1 MRCNPPRRPK
11 AAPLATAQRSDV
23 KPAQALVVLALS
35 VGLGLVPRLCAAA
48 VPTTQPQLRVVQEM
62 HNASLGQIRSDAAH
76 TRLYTVSLDKTL
88 RIWRLADLQLLRTVH
103 LPAEGGLEGTPYGLA
118 VSRDGRRAYVG
129 GVTGWQW
136 AKASHIYV
144 VDAERGRIAAK
155 IGRFDNDVVVSLDL
169 SPDGKRLAVGLARGG
184 LQLID
189 AETGAPLGGD
199 TAYGAPVTFV
209 HHAPDGRIAS
219 TSEDG
224 CVRVYGR
231 DLALAFRAQYP
242 PVPAGQ
248 PQCTGSQLGGI
259 RFSPD
264 GKWLAFGVRYKTD
277 GGRQQPEVT
286 VLDAATLTVRRTLRP
301 DAADQQ
307 SLCCVAWAPD
317 STTLYV
323 SGNVEESLDGRVP
336 TPIYRVQDVLAGPLE
351 RWNVGRQQITNM
363 LPLPQGDVVLATT
376 VPSITRVG
384 ADGKVVIDRDG
395 VPQQRLP
402 NNVDF
407 HTQRHDPAA
416 LRVSPDGQSVAFA
429 RGDASR
435 LRVNLAAQNQ
445 LSVLTT
451 ADLDDPAL
459 QPARRNGALKV
470 ETATGIYA
478 YREPTRVNG
487 KPVEMDRE
495 ESVWSWSV
503 HATQPIA
510 AFGTQWRLRLVDAQ
524 GRPLKGWEN
533 PPYLGA
539 AAYHTLI
546 TADGKKVVVAL
557 GDGTL
562 RWYAVDSGRELLGL
576 FVHTNGSDW
585 VAWRG
590 DGYYASSPQGD
601 QYVGWLVN
609 RGDDRSP
616 DLHRAVQFERR
627 LYRPDLVRAALRPS
641 TLAAAAQADALAET
655 LRQMAA
661 PRVNIEA
668 ITPGAEAGTVAVR
681 LSAESTGQPI
691 QELGVYVDGVP
702 VLRAGERR
710 VAAGD
715 AQRVARTVIA
725 RVNGAGSVIRV
736 EAETDRSLGLDE
748 SAPLAQPAAG
758 RARPGK
764 LWLVVT
770 GVSRFDSVLACEARG
785 DCKVRVTQLP
795 NTTRDARELAAVLTR
810 HTGKL
815 FSGVNTVLLAE
826 DAPEQ
831 PTKANLVSRLQ
842 ALEQVSPDD
851 TVLVFVASHGFTP
864 DPASGEYYFLTKDT
878 TQQDLL
884 AVVSAKPGQ
893 PVDVRAAA
901 SLMSGTEL
909 HALLK
914 RVPGK
919 RILVLDTCHSG
930 NADGRNDPYALSK
943 RSAAAQIAVLSA
955 SQGDQLSYEV
965 PPEPSGRAP
974 QHGAFTYAL
983 MEALSGRASPAPGT
997 PITLQNAF
1005 RYVGPRVG
1013 ELLKRVPRQP
1023 SQGALQTPVLSANPA
1038 LSATALAAP

>member
-1 MRCNPPRRPK
+1 VRSQQAV
-11 AAPLATAQRSDV
+11 AAA
-23 KPAQALVVLALS
+23 ALWLL
-35 VGLGLVPRLCAAA
+35 VGACGDGCAAA
-48 VPTTQPQLRVVQEM
+48 PGTTPQLRVVQEM
-62 HNASLGQIRSDAAH
+62 HNAPMGQMRADDAH
-76 TRLYTVSLDKTL
+76 VRLFTISLDKTL

-103 LPAEGGLEGTPYGLA
+103 LPAEACLEGVPYGLA
-118 VSRDGRRAYVG
+118 VSRDGHRAYVA
-129 GVTGWQW
+129 GVTGWAWQR
-136 AKASHIYV
+136 AAHVYV
-144 VDAERGRIAAK
+144 VDAQRGRIERK
-155 IGRFDNDVVVSLDL
+155 IGRFDNDVVIALDL

-184 LQLID
+184 VQLID
-189 AETGAPLGGD
+189 AESGASLAAD
-199 TAYGAPVTFV
+199 TAYAAPVTFV
-209 HHAPDGRIAS
+209 HHAPDGRLAT

-224 CVRVYGR
+224 CVRVYNR
-231 DLALAFRAQYP
+231 DLSLAFRAQYP

-248 PQCTGSQLGGI
+248 PQCTGSELGGI

-264 GKWLAFGVRYKTD
+264 GKWLAFGVRYKAD

-286 VLDAATLTVRRTLRP
+286 VMDAATLTVRRTLRP
-301 DAADQQ
+301 DAAEQQ
-307 SLCCVAWAPD
+307 SLCCVAWSPD
-317 STTLYV
+317 SNTLYV
-323 SGNVEESLDGRVP
+323 NGNVEGSGP
-336 TPIYRVQDVLAGPLE
+336 TPIYRVLDVRTGALE

-363 LPLPQGDVVLATT
+363 LPLPHGQIVFATT

-384 ADGKVVIDRDG
+384 ADGQIVVDRDG

-402 NNVDF
+402 HNIDF
-407 HTQRHDPAA
+407 HAQRADANA
-416 LRVSPDGQSVAFA
+416 VRASPDGQSVAFA

-435 LRVNLAAQNQ
+435 LRFNLAAHHQ
-445 LSVLTT
+445 LAVLTT
-451 ADLDDPAL
+451 EGLDDAAL
-459 QPARRNGALKV
+459 QPVRRSGAVKV
-470 ETATGIYA
+470 ETATGLYA

-487 KPVEMDRE
+487 HAVAFERE
-495 ESVWSWSV
+495 ESVRSWAV
-503 HATQPIA
+503 HATLPMA

-524 GRPLKGWEN
+524 GRALKNWDN

-539 AAYHTLI
+539 PAYHTLI

-557 GDGTL
+557 GDGTV
-562 RWYAVDSGRELLGL
+562 RWYGVDSGRELLGL
-576 FVHTNGSDW
+576 FVHNNGSDW

-616 DLHRAVQFERR
+616 DFHRAVQFERR
-627 LYRPDLVRAALRPS
+627 LYRPELVRAALRPA
-641 TLAAAAQADALAET
+641 TLAAVASAEQLAET

-661 PRVNIEA
+661 PRVSIES
-668 ITPGAEAGTVAVR
+668 ITPGTEPGTVAVR

-691 QELGVYVDGVP
+691 HELGVYVDGVP
-702 VLRAGERR
+702 MLRAGERR
-710 VAAGD
+710 VAAGES
-715 AQRVARTVIA
+715 QRVSRTVTA
-725 RVNGAGSVIRV
+725 RVNGVGSVIRV
-736 EAETDRSLGLDE
+736 EAETERSLGLDE
-748 SAPLAQPAAG
+748 SAPLAPPAPSRG
-758 RARPGK
+758 RPGT
-764 LWLVVT
+764 LWLVVA

-795 NTTRDARELAAVLTR
+795 ATTRDARELAGVLMR

-826 DAPEQ
+826 GEPEP
-831 PTKANLVSRLQ
+831 PTKANLVAKLR
-842 ALEQVSPDD
+842 ALEQVGPDD

-864 DPASGEYYFLTKDT
+864 DAASGEYYFLTQDT

-919 RILVLDTCHSG
+919 RILVLDTCHAGS
-930 NADGRNDPYALSK
+930 ADGRNDPYALSK
-943 RSAAAQIAVLSA
+943 RSAAAQIAVLSS
-955 SQGDQLSYEV
+955 SQGDQLSYEI
-965 PPEPSGRAP
+965 PPDPKGNAP

-983 MEALSGRASPAPGT
+983 IEALSGRAAPAKEAPV
-997 PITLQNAF
+997 TLQSAF

-1023 SQGALQTPVLSANPA
+1023 SQGALQTPTLIANPA
-1038 LSATALAAP
+1038 LAGTPLAVP